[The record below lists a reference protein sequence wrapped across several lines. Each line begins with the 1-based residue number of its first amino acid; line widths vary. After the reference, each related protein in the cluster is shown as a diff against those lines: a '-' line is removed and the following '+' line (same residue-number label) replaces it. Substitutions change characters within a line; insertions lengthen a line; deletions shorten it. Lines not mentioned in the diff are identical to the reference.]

1 MTTEPRLSD
10 YRIHYRL
17 DADLIEDPADLHPAR
32 SASERRRLETIR
44 RVLRLGRG
52 EFLLDLGCGSGWL
65 AQLCQEAGVRVVAT
79 DIATAGVAGAR
90 ARFPGAARF
99 AVTDAYHTALADES
113 FDAVVLS
120 EVVEHLED
128 PGAGLRE
135 AARITKR
142 GGRILVTVPYRETI
156 VDHLCVHC
164 NRLTPANAH
173 LHSFDDDDL
182 RQLFT
187 GAGLRP
193 LNVHHMTN
201 KLLELAGFPNL
212 SRRWP
217 YWSWRA
223 VDGLLNSLTGKSA
236 FLLMVAGKD

>member
-65 AQLCQEAGVRVVAT
+65 AQLCHEAGVRVVAT

-113 FDAVVLS
+113 FDVCSVAFGIRN
-120 EVVEHLED
+120 VESRNVA
-128 PGAGLRE
+128 AGYWLRSHTV
-135 AARITKR
+135 RRSSITCACTAI
-142 GGRILVTVPYRETI
+142 G
-156 VDHLCVHC
+156 
-164 NRLTPANAH
+164 
-173 LHSFDDDDL
+173 
-182 RQLFT
+182 
-187 GAGLRP
+187 
-193 LNVHHMTN
+193 
-201 KLLELAGFPNL
+201 
-212 SRRWP
+212 
-217 YWSWRA
+217 
-223 VDGLLNSLTGKSA
+223 
-236 FLLMVAGKD
+236 

>member
-1 MTTEPRLSD
+1 MTTEPRISD
-10 YRIHYRL
+10 YRTHYRI
-17 DADLIEDPADLHPAR
+17 DADLIEDPADLHPVR

-44 RVLRLGRG
+44 RVLRLRPG
-52 EFLLDLGCGSGWL
+52 ELLLDLGCGSGWL
-65 AQLCQEAGVRVVAT
+65 AQLCHEAGIRVVAT
-79 DIATAGVAGAR
+79 DIASAGVAGAR
-90 ARFPGAARF
+90 ARFPEAARF
-99 AVTDAYHTALADES
+99 AVTDAYHTALANES

-128 PGAGLRE
+128 PGKGLGE

-156 VDHLCVHC
+156 VEHLCVHC

-173 LHSFDDDDL
+173 LHSFDDDTL
-182 RQLFT
+182 RQLLA
-187 GAGLRP
+187 GVGLRP
-193 LNVHHMTN
+193 LSFHHMTN

-223 VDGLLNSLTGKSA
+223 VDGLLNGLTGKSA

>member
-44 RVLRLGRG
+44 RALRLGRG

-65 AQLCQEAGVRVVAT
+65 AQLCHEAGLRVVAT

-113 FDAVVLS
+113 FDVVFHPVS
-120 EVVEHLED
+120 NVFAPRVRPVWQEAFRV
-128 PGAGLRE
+128 LRP
-135 AARITKR
+135 
-142 GGRILVTVPYRETI
+142 GGR
-156 VDHLCVHC
+156 CC
-164 NRLTPANAH
+164 
-173 LHSFDDDDL
+173 
-182 RQLFT
+182 
-187 GAGLRP
+187 
-193 LNVHHMTN
+193 
-201 KLLELAGFPNL
+201 
-212 SRRWP
+212 
-217 YWSWRA
+217 
-223 VDGLLNSLTGKSA
+223 
-236 FLLMVAGKD
+236 